1 MNNNEQP
8 LKILNASAG
17 SGKTYNLVNEY
28 LYLLLKEEFNTN
40 SFKNIIAMT
49 FTNKAALEMK
59 VRIIAALDILCH
71 PEIESQKFV
80 ELSEKIAKRLII
92 SNEALHRRAKKVLEN
107 LLHQYEDF
115 FVMTID
121 KFNLKLIRSFTRDLD
136 LPADFEIILNEKEVI
151 TQVVDK
157 LLSRI
162 GEKDLETL
170 TQLVFEYAKDNIEDG
185 QRWDFRNELI
195 DFASILQKENY
206 FGIIDGLLDKDFSK
220 STFTSLKLELKT
232 IEDRF
237 LNALNTVIETFDSL
251 NFDGAELPGGSVTYN
266 MLDKLRKIDQFP
278 LKLFTD
284 AFIQKC
290 LKETPKGKRFPDEF
304 KQQLLELQQFWTSL
318 KSDYFVRSIFLKNFH
333 NMALLQFLANKLSEV
348 RKDEQLIRISEFNK
362 LISTLVK
369 NEDAPFI
376 YERLGSRFKHF
387 LLDEFQDTSHLQ
399 WLNMVPL
406 IHESLGNNYQNLIV
420 GDPKQSIYRFKNG
433 VAEQFVQLP
442 KIYNPSN
449 DSTIAQKSTYFES
462 RGFKKELDEN
472 WRSGTKIVDFNN
484 QFFQNFKSILGSE
497 FQKFYESIH
506 QYPKAKFEGYVSIE
520 TEELEMVDSANEI
533 QFILQC
539 ITEVEEAN
547 FKRGDICILGDR
559 NKDCSFWANELS
571 KLKIDVVSSDSL
583 LVGTSDLV
591 QLTLFYFY
599 RRLKP
604 NSDTEKKKF
613 AEKLFR
619 FKFNEN
625 FEKLNTYYKEIELS
639 SGKKYKTF
647 DDEQFLIDFFG
658 SKENF
663 FCAYENLYD
672 LVQKFYQMMS
682 FNELEDPYLHHFSDM
697 ANDFDLNRG
706 PDLKAFI
713 EHFESEGY
721 RSSVQLPESERSVK
735 IMSIHKSKGL
745 EFPIVILPK
754 MNFSNDI
761 ISTSK
766 FLVEE
771 NGFILYSTLS
781 SNSNVDAIVEMK
793 EEESLQILTDNM
805 NKCYVAL
812 TRPVERLY
820 ILNQFDKKGRGFG
833 KMFHQNLIDLT
844 ESKEGKITFEM
855 GVKSNPHEVKKNT
868 NQFFT
873 PKNITDQ
880 IWFPSIALQDAI
892 ALENYQ
898 LTEAQRFGNQIH
910 ELLALINTKEEISI
924 YIEQG
929 INDGSIELGFK
940 DQLIEKLDLIFN
952 YEPYNQLLENC
963 VQVFNEYSI
972 ITEYG
977 NILRPDKVIFDHD
990 KVIIL
995 DFKSG
1000 LPKKKDQQQVTN
1012 YVNAFEQMQN
1022 KTVEGYLFYISNME
1036 IVKVC

>member
-1 MNNNEQP
+1 MDNIEQP

-28 LYLLLKEEFNTN
+28 LYLLLKEEFNTS
-40 SFKNIIAMT
+40 SFKNVIAMT

-59 VRIIAALDILCH
+59 VRIIAALDILSH
-71 PEIESQKFV
+71 REINPAKFD
-80 ELSEKIAKRLII
+80 ELSETIAQRLSV
-92 SNEALHRRAKKVLEN
+92 SNEEVHKRAKKVLQN

-206 FGIIDGLLDKDFSK
+206 FDIIDDLLEKDFSK
-220 STFTSLKLELKT
+220 ATSSSLKLELKT
-232 IEDRF
+232 LEDRF
-237 LNALNTVIETFDSL
+237 IDALNEAIKTFDSL
-251 NFDGAELPGGSVTYN
+251 NFNGAELPGGSVTFN
-266 MLDKLRKIDQFP
+266 MLDKLREIDEFP
-278 LKLFTD
+278 SKLFTD
-284 AFIQKC
+284 AFLQKC
-290 LKETPKGKRFPDEF
+290 AKETPKGKRFPDEF
-304 KQQLLELQQFWTSL
+304 KQQLLDLQQLWISL
-318 KSDYFVRSIFLKNFH
+318 KSEYFVRSIFLKNFH

-362 LISTLVK
+362 LISALVK

-406 IHESLGNNYQNLIV
+406 MHESLGNNYQNLIV

-449 DSTIAQKSTYFES
+449 DTAIDQKSKYFES
-462 RGFKKELDEN
+462 RGIKKELGEN

-484 QFFQNFKSILGSE
+484 KFFEKFKSVLGSE
-497 FQKFYESIH
+497 FQSFYDSIR
-506 QYPKAKFEGYVSIE
+506 QEPRAKFEGYVSVE
-520 TEELEMVDSANEI
+520 SEELETVDPANEI
-533 QFILQC
+533 QFILKC
-539 ITEVEEAN
+539 IAEAEEAN

-583 LVGTSDLV
+583 LVGNSDLV
-591 QLTLFYFY
+591 QLTLLYFN
-599 RRLKP
+599 RRLNP

-625 FEKLNTYYKEIELS
+625 FEKLNAYYKEIELS
-639 SGKKYKTF
+639 SGKKYKEF
-647 DDEQFLIDFFG
+647 DDEQFLNDFFE

-713 EHFESEGY
+713 EHFDSEGFK
-721 RSSVQLPESERSVK
+721 SSVQLPESDRSVK

-761 ISTSK
+761 KSTSK

-771 NGFILYSTLS
+771 KGFILYSTLS
-781 SNSNVDAIVEMK
+781 SKSNVDAIVEMK

-820 ILNQFDKKGRGFG
+820 IQNQFGKKGGGFG

-844 ESKEGKITFEM
+844 ESDEGKITFEV
-855 GVKSNPHEVKKNT
+855 GLKSNPHEVKKNT
-868 NQFFT
+868 NQFFI

-880 IWFPSIALQDAI
+880 LWFPSIALQDAI
-892 ALENYQ
+892 ALEDYQ

-910 ELLALINTKEEISI
+910 ELLAVINSKEEISI

-929 INDGSIELGFK
+929 IKDGSIEMGFK
-940 DQLIEKLDLIFN
+940 EQLLEQLDLIFKFG
-952 YEPYNQLLENC
+952 PYKELFENC
-963 VQVFNEYSI
+963 EEVYNEYSI
-972 ITEYG
+972 ITEGG
-977 NILRPDKVIFDHD
+977 NIFRPDKVIFGKD
-990 KVIIL
+990 KVLIL

-1000 LPKKKDQQQVTN
+1000 LPKKKDQQQVEN
-1012 YVNAFEQMQN
+1012 YVNAFTKMQG
-1022 KTVEGYLFYISNME
+1022 KPVEGYLFYIANME